1 MHLKAVAKEIS
12 LCWDTPDMY
21 LPASMA
27 DLPHSS
33 WCWLPVYWRRA
44 GTKPSTVNVLT
55 RLWQLLVILARPK
68 GGLFR
73 YHVKR
78 NRFTMQ
84 GFGFLS
90 AILVR
95 QNWKRATN
103 TDGEVPPSFNLAR
116 FELKKYCCLKLFT
129 NKSVIISAIRFA
141 VFINCISNEITI

>member
-27 DLPHSS
+27 DRPHSS

-95 QNWKRATN
+95 QNWKRATT
-103 TDGEVPPSFNLAR
+103 TDGEVPPSFILATINAP
-116 FELKKYCCLKLFT
+116 LKISPRQQGTMDKLQHVQVST
-129 NKSVIISAIRFA
+129 SIIKR
-141 VFINCISNEITI
+141 